1 MINSRI
7 SDITAKIRR
16 LEDDLEL
23 EFALRRLE
31 LAYTVRD
38 DKVRFEEY
46 VLLHHKQLRSRFL
59 SYVLGARPLSIL
71 TAPPIYAMIVRS
83 ACLMRLLA
91 CISAP
96 TFPYMVY
103 LRLAAATTWPLIHV
117 TSFILISSNNSIAY
131 CSLCRAEHKIP
142 SNGNRQYWPE
152 STARRRHNTRRS
164 AKRSLRAHPSR
175 NCTRSADLARAASRI
190 RTRGCGARRSRSW
203 NPGPRRECFR

>member
-71 TAPPIYAMIVRS
+71 TAPPIYAMIVPF
-83 ACLMRLLA
+83 RLLDA
-91 CISAP
+91 FISLYQRAY
-96 TFPYMVY
+96 FPVY
-103 LRLAAATTWPLIHV
+103 GVPA
-117 TSFILISSNNSIAY
+117 
-131 CSLCRAEHKIP
+131 
-142 SNGNRQYWPE
+142 
-152 STARRRHNTRRS
+152 ARRRDHMAFDPRH
-164 AKRSLRAHPSR
+164 LVYLDQLEQF
-175 NCTRSADLARAASRI
+175 NCLLLPMSS
-190 RTRGCGARRSRSW
+190 
-203 NPGPRRECFR
+203 